1 LQPLAGRR
9 IWFVGIGGAGLSGYA
24 VLAGAWGAEVA
35 GWDRNE
41 TPYLAYVRE
50 AGIPVTLADEPAAP
64 PEGWEVVVSSA
75 FAGRAEGRPRAA
87 FLREL
92 VGLRPSIV
100 VAGAHGKTTTAGMI
114 AFVLDRLGQDPAYLI
129 GGEVPQLGG
138 NARSGAGWLVVEGD
152 ESDRTVFG
160 LPAQIAVVTNVDLD
174 HHTAFASTAELE
186 REFERWAA
194 GIPHVVWGRELEPAD
209 LDLAVPGR
217 HNQQNAACALAALEL
232 AGVAR
237 AEAEP
242 VLAGF
247 RGAGRR
253 LESHGEAGGVRL
265 FDDYGHHPAELA
277 AILTAA
283 RRLAAPGRLLALFQ
297 PHLYSRTLH
306 LAHELAAA
314 LAGADLAVV
323 TEVYGARE
331 EPLDGVT
338 GKLVVDRLLEL
349 RPGMPVGW
357 APSVEAAALLVADR
371 ARPTDVILTIGA
383 GDVDRALPL
392 IKEQLGSR

>member
-1 LQPLAGRR
+1 LQQLAGRR
-9 IWFVGIGGAGLSGYA
+9 IWFAGIGGAGLSGYA
-24 VLAGAWGAEVA
+24 VLAAAWGAEVA

-41 TPYLAYVRE
+41 TPYLAYVRD
-50 AGIPVTLADEPAAP
+50 AGIPVTVTSEPSEP
-64 PEGWEVVVSSA
+64 LEGWEVVVSSA
-75 FAGRAEGRPRAA
+75 YAGRVEGKPRAEL
-87 FLREL
+87 LREL

-114 AFVLDRLGQDPAYLI
+114 AFVLDRLGRDPAFLI

-138 NARSGAGWLVVEGD
+138 NARSGTGWLVVEGD
-152 ESDRTVFG
+152 ESDRTVFA
-160 LPAQIAVVTNVDLD
+160 LPAEIAVVTNVELD
-174 HHTAFASTAELE
+174 HHTTFASIADLE
-186 REFERWAA
+186 REFERWTA
-194 GIPHVVWGRELEPAD
+194 GVPHVVWGRELEPVE
-209 LDLAVPGR
+209 LDLAVPGG
-217 HNQQNAACALAALEL
+217 HNRENAACALAALEL

-237 AEAEP
+237 EEAEP

-265 FDDYGHHPAELA
+265 FDDYGHHPAEVAASLA
-277 AILTAA
+277 AARALTS
-283 RRLAAPGRLLALFQ
+283 PGRLLALFQ

-323 TEVYGARE
+323 TEVYAARE
-331 EPLDGVT
+331 DPLDGVT
-338 GKLVVDRLLEL
+338 GKLVVDRLVEL

-357 APSVEAAALLVADR
+357 APSVGAGALLVADR
-371 ARPTDVILTIGA
+371 ARPGDVILTIGA
-383 GDVDRALPL
+383 GDVDTALPL
-392 IKEQLGSR
+392 IKERLGSR

>member
-1 LQPLAGRR
+1 LQQLAGRR
-9 IWFVGIGGAGLSGYA
+9 MWFAGIGGAGLSGYA
-24 VLAGAWGAEVA
+24 VLAAAWGAEVA

-41 TPYLAYVRE
+41 TPYLAYVRD
-50 AGIPVTLADEPAAP
+50 AGIPVTVTSEPSEP
-64 PEGWEVVVSSA
+64 LEGWEVVVSSA
-75 FAGRAEGRPRAA
+75 YAGRVEGKPRAEL
-87 FLREL
+87 LREL

-114 AFVLDRLGQDPAYLI
+114 AFVLDRLGRDPAFLI

-138 NARSGAGWLVVEGD
+138 NARSGTGWLVVEGD
-152 ESDRTVFG
+152 ESDRTVFA
-160 LPAQIAVVTNVDLD
+160 LPAEIAVVTNVELD
-174 HHTAFASTAELE
+174 HHTTFASTADLE
-186 REFERWAA
+186 RQFERWTA
-194 GIPHVVWGRELEPAD
+194 GVPHVVWGRELEPVE
-209 LDLAVPGR
+209 LDLAVPGG
-217 HNQQNAACALAALEL
+217 HNRENAACALAALEL

-237 AEAEP
+237 EEAEP

-265 FDDYGHHPAELA
+265 FDDYGHHPAEVAASLA
-277 AILTAA
+277 AA
-283 RRLAAPGRLLALFQ
+283 RALASPGRLLALFQ

-323 TEVYGARE
+323 TEVYAARE
-331 EPLDGVT
+331 DPLDGVT
-338 GKLVVDRLLEL
+338 GKLVVDRLVEL

-357 APSVEAAALLVADR
+357 APSVGAGALLVADR
-371 ARPTDVILTIGA
+371 ARPGDVILTIGA
-383 GDVDRALPL
+383 GDVDTALPL
-392 IKEQLGSR
+392 IKERLGSR

>member
-35 GWDRNE
+35 GWDKNE
-41 TPYLAYVRE
+41 TPYLAYVRD
-50 AGIPVTLADEPAAP
+50 AGIPVTVADEPTAP

-75 FAGRAEGRPRAA
+75 FAGRAEGRPRAE

-100 VAGAHGKTTTAGMI
+100 VAGAHGKTTTVGMI
-114 AFVLDRLGQDPAYLI
+114 AFVLDRLGQDPAFLI

-138 NARSGAGWLVVEGD
+138 NAGSGAGWLVVEGD

-160 LPAQIAVVTNVDLD
+160 LPAEIAVVTNLDLD

-194 GIPHVVWGRELEPAD
+194 GVPHVVWGRELEPAD
-209 LDLAVPGR
+209 LELAVPGG
-217 HNQQNAACALAALEL
+217 HNQENAACALAALEL

-237 AEAEP
+237 QQAEP

-277 AILTAA
+277 AILTAV
-283 RRLAAPGRLLALFQ
+283 RGLAVPGRLLALFQ

-331 EPLDGVT
+331 EPLDDVT
-338 GKLVVDRLLEL
+338 GKLVVDRLVEL